1 MKEDTFKQF
10 TNILED
16 LGATLKITSQINA
29 RLMNC
34 YMDMRNTIEEA
45 RAQNRLLTEANY
57 EMQKQLKEIRNDNI

>member
-16 LGATLKITSQINA
+16 LGAALKITSQINA
-29 RLMNC
+29 RLMSC
-34 YMDMRNTIEEA
+34 YMDTRNTIEEA

-57 EMQKQLKEIRNDNI
+57 EMQKQLREIRK

>member
-29 RLMNC
+29 RLMSC
-34 YMDMRNTIEEA
+34 YMDMSFTIEQA
-45 RAQNRLLTEANY
+45 RAQNRRLTEANY
-57 EMQKQLKEIRNDNI
+57 DMQKQLKEIRK

>member
-29 RLMNC
+29 RLMAC
-34 YMDMRNTIEEA
+34 YMDMNKTIEVA
-45 RAQNRLLTEANY
+45 RRQNRLLTEANY
-57 EMQKQLKEIRNDNI
+57 DMQKQLKEMRK

>member
-29 RLMNC
+29 RLISYC
-34 YMDMRNTIEEA
+34 MDMRFTIEEA
-45 RAQNRLLTEANY
+45 RVQNRRLTEANY
-57 EMQKQLKEIRNDNI
+57 DMQKQLKEIRK